1 MDLHGLNS
9 DKGAFVDTVDLRQ
22 YFPDSNTV
30 QLNKAA
36 GESSSRYTLQK
47 SPTGI
52 DNLYTSL
59 LNQNKPGTPYV
70 WRKEYFQSGGWCT
83 ATYAALFMADDGSV
97 IEAGDWLAST
107 PCTPNVALGYKT
119 ASGINTGLLWSG
131 PGGLSATPVIN
142 EMDVWRQNVPG
153 GAYQKSGVKA
163 FSKTGLVEKY
173 ACYTVPYGRNEAGE
187 WGRNGRTYED
197 VIHIVMYHGTKAG
210 NSTPIRCN
218 PPVSANGA
226 YYQSYKDYNSYA
238 IELWLAKGVG
248 IIQEN
253 TPFIE
258 DGSFWGMPNCT
269 GDIFQYPGQWTT
281 YID

>member
-1 MDLHGLNS
+1 M
-9 DKGAFVDTVDLRQ
+9 TIDLRQ

-30 QLNKAA
+30 ILNKATGA
-36 GESSSRYTLQK
+36 TTSRYTLQK

-52 DNLYTSL
+52 DSLYASL
-59 LNQNKPGTPYV
+59 LNQNKAGTPYM
-70 WRKEYFQSGGWCT
+70 WRKEYFQNGSWCT
-83 ATYAALFMADDGSV
+83 ATYAVLFMADDGSV

-107 PCTPNVALGYKT
+107 PCTPNVAFGYKT
-119 ASGINTGLLWSG
+119 TSGINTGLLWSG
-131 PGGLSATPVIN
+131 PGGISSTPVIN
-142 EMDVWRQNVPG
+142 EMDVWRQNTPG
-153 GAYQKSGVKA
+153 AAYQKSGSKA
-163 FSKTGLVEKY
+163 FSKTGLIETF
-173 ACYTVPYGRNEAGE
+173 ASYTVPYGRNDNGE
-187 WGRNGRTYED
+187 WGQGYGRTFDD
-197 VIHIVMYHGTKAG
+197 VIHIVMYHGTKG
-210 NSTPIRCN
+210 TTETPIRCN
-218 PPVSANGA
+218 PPLSASGA

-269 GDIFQYPGQWTT
+269 GDIFQYPGQWST